1 MPMSTD
7 HQSPNQSPASGEI
20 ISARAFPATREQVFA
35 AFSDPVRL
43 AQWWGPKGF
52 TNTFHQFEFRPG
64 GAWRFTMRGP
74 DGTAYEMDQQFTEI
88 VSPERIVLRHSQPG
102 HDFVLS
108 VTLVPHGEHTRLTWR
123 MRFDDPAECERIR
136 TFVVPANEQN
146 FDRLAAHLA
155 GFRKK
160 S

>member
-1 MPMSTD
+1 MPMPTD
-7 HQSPNQSPASGEI
+7 NRSPASGEI

-64 GAWRFTMRGP
+64 GTWRFTMRGP
-74 DGTAYEMDQQFTEI
+74 DGAAYEMEQEFTEI
-88 VSPERIVLRHSQPG
+88 ERQGRIVLRHHQAG
-102 HDFVLS
+102 HDFILAM
-108 VTLVPHGEHTRLTWR
+108 TLVAQGDQTVLTWR
-123 MRFDDPAECERIR
+123 MRFDDAAECERVRAFII
-136 TFVVPANEQN
+136 PANEQN

-155 GFRKK
+155 GTPLK